1 MDLDNAQNW
10 LKRRSQ
16 FSPVSFNLLL
26 IVEKKKRSKEK
37 QIIDLFR
44 SRGHLLCKFL
54 ATKESREFNSHRI
67 CSSLCTKMA
76 AVSYM
81 AAVTSFELDLR
92 PRPNVELFMGRTKLD
107 VFSS

>member
-1 MDLDNAQNW
+1 MELDNAQNW

-26 IVEKKKRSKEK
+26 IVEK

-54 ATKESREFNSHRI
+54 ATKESREFNSHRT

-92 PRPNVELFMGRTKLD
+92 PRPNVELFMRRTKLD
-107 VFSS
+107 EFSS

>member
-1 MDLDNAQNW
+1 MELDNAQNW

-16 FSPVSFNLLL
+16 FPPVSFNLLL
-26 IVEKKKRSKEK
+26 IVEKEKKKKKEK

-54 ATKESREFNSHRI
+54 ATLESREFNSHSI
-67 CSSLCTKMA
+67 CSSLYTKMA

-92 PRPNVELFMGRTKLD
+92 PEAKRRT
-107 VFSS
+107 FHETN